1 MKIAALIPARS
12 GSRRVK
18 DKNIRELGGKPLM
31 VWSII
36 TARFLGIDCFVSSD
50 STPYLNIAK
59 DYGAL
64 PLFRPDSLSG
74 DEIGDSSVIS
84 HFIRQHPSY
93 SLIVYLRPTTPF
105 RQAEI
110 VNDAIKLMS
119 VPGYDSLR
127 SVEEMPE
134 TAYKM
139 FRIQKGLLRPLTKKD
154 YTDRPNQMLP
164 KTYKPNG
171 YVDIVRRDIVLSG
184 SLWGAGRYAFITQE
198 TIEIDT
204 EGDWERAEFKAMKGV

>member
-1 MKIAALIPARS
+1 MERIAALIPARS

-36 TARFLGIDCFVSSD
+36 TAQFLGIDCYVSSD
-50 STPYLNIAK
+50 SFHYLNIAK
-59 DYGAL
+59 EHGATPVL
-64 PLFRPDSLSG
+64 RSESLSG
-74 DEIGDSSVIS
+74 DGIGDYDVIR
-84 HFIRQHPSY
+84 HFCYNRPY
-93 SLIVYLRPTTPF
+93 DLIVYLRPTTPF
-105 RQAEI
+105 RQADI
-110 VNDAIKLMS
+110 VNDAITLMTL
-119 VPGYDSLR
+119 PGYDSLR

-139 FRIQKGLLRPLTKKD
+139 FRIQNGLLRPLTKRD
-154 YTDRPNQMLP
+154 YTDRPNQALP

-171 YVDIVRRDIVLSG
+171 YVDIVRSNIVLSG
-184 SLWGAGRYAFITQE
+184 SLWGLGRHAFITPE
-198 TIEIDT
+198 AVEIDT

>member
-1 MKIAALIPARS
+1 MKVAALIPARS

-36 TARFLGIDCFVSSD
+36 TAQFLGIECYVSSD
-50 STPYLNIAK
+50 SVHYLSIAK
-59 DYGAL
+59 EYGA
-64 PLFRPDSLSG
+64 RPFVRPGSLSG
-74 DEIGDSSVIS
+74 DGVGDYEVIRN
-84 HFIRQHPSY
+84 FCNNY
-93 SLIVYLRPTTPF
+93 AYDLIVYLRPTTPF
-105 RQAEI
+105 RQADI
-110 VNDAIKLMS
+110 VNDAIELMK

-139 FRIQKGLLRPLTKKD
+139 FRIQKGLLKPLTKID

-171 YVDIVRRDIVLSG
+171 YVDIVRSDIVLSG
-184 SLWGAGRYAFITQE
+184 SLWGAGRYAFVTPE

-204 EGDWERAEFKAMKGV
+204 EGDWERAEFKTMKGV